1 MNLEVE
7 IYLKNIIKFFKDNP
21 KDLLNL
27 IPKEI
32 EQNFYDKI
40 KIVAQKNT
48 EEGMDAALT
57 KKQLLDICV
66 VLNKEYN
73 SQVKVDDIIF
83 QETKYGHICLN

>member
-40 KIVAQKNT
+40 KIAAQKNT

-73 SQVKVDDIIF
+73 SQVKGDDIIF